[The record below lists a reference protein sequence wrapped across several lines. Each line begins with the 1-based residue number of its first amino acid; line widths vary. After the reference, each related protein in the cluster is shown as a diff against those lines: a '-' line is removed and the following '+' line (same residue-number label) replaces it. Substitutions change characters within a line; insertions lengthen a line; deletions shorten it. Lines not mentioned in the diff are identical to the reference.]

1 MLGKQSFIK
10 GALILTAAG
19 LTSRLIGAVFR
30 IALAALITD
39 EGIGLYQMAYPIYTG
54 LLAIST
60 AGIPIAV
67 SKLVSE
73 NIALNNYY
81 GATRVFK
88 VALTLLTIS
97 GFIISLAMYLGA
109 DFVVTYISRDPRAY
123 IPLVA
128 MSPAIFFVAIMST
141 FRGYF
146 QGQQTMVPTGVSQI
160 IEQLTR
166 VGIAL
171 FLAVFLLPMGLE
183 YSAAGATFGAVAGAI
198 FGLLFLVYLY
208 VKEKGYMA
216 EKVRKQRIKERVSF
230 RKVLYRIAQ
239 LAVPITIGSLI
250 LPLINILDLIIVPQ
264 RLHVAGFTTERATA
278 LYGQLTGMATPL
290 AHIPAIITI
299 SLAVSLVPSISEAL
313 TLNNYH
319 LIRRNSNLAIRLTLI
334 LGMPAALGLYVL
346 AEPITLLLF
355 NNVEAAVPLRI
366 IAFSVIF
373 LTMYQTTT
381 GILQGLGKPIL
392 PVKNMGLGALIKI
405 IMGWTLTAIPQV
417 NIQGAALAT
426 LVGFA
431 ISSLLN
437 LYQVKRDTGM
447 RFDFNHHLLKPV
459 LSVSV
464 MGVAVYLSY
473 NYLNMF
479 FADLYSPALS
489 NAAATLISIGAGII
503 VYGVM
508 LFITGSITREDLQRI
523 PKLGPYLIRLANALH
538 ILRG

>member
-171 FLAVFLLPMGLE
+171 LLAVFLLPMGLE

-313 TLNNYH
+313 TLNDYH

-334 LGMPAALGLYVL
+334 LGMPAALGLYIL

>member
-489 NAAATLISIGAGII
+489 NAAATLISIGIGMI
-503 VYGVM
+503 VYGAM

>member
-171 FLAVFLLPMGLE
+171 LLAVFLLPMGLE

-313 TLNNYH
+313 TLNDYH

-489 NAAATLISIGAGII
+489 NAAATLISIGIGMI
-503 VYGVM
+503 VYGAM

>member
-10 GALILTAAG
+10 GAVILTAAG

-54 LLAIST
+54 LLAVST

-97 GFIISLAMYLGA
+97 GFVISLAMYLGA

-128 MSPAIFFVAIMST
+128 MAPAIFFVAIMST

-146 QGQQTMVPTGVSQI
+146 QGQQTMVPTGASQI

-171 FLAVFLLPMGLE
+171 FLAVYLLPMGLE

-198 FGLLFLVYLY
+198 FGLLFLVFLY
-208 VKEKGYMA
+208 FREKGYMA
-216 EKVRKQRIKERVSF
+216 EKVKNQRVKERVSF
-230 RKVLYRIAQ
+230 GEVLYRIAQ

-250 LPLINILDLIIVPQ
+250 LPLINILDLVIVPQ

-313 TLNNYH
+313 TLNNYS
-319 LIRRNSNLAIRLTLI
+319 LIRRNSDLAIRLTLI
-334 LGMPAALGLYVL
+334 LGMPAAVGLYVL
-346 AEPITLLLF
+346 AEPVTQLLY
-355 NNVEAAVPLRI
+355 NNVEAAIPLRI

-373 LTMYQTTT
+373 LTLYQTTT
-381 GILQGLGKPIL
+381 GILQGLGKTVL
-392 PVKNMGLGALIKI
+392 PVKNMALGAFIKV
-405 IMGWTLTAIPQV
+405 IMGWTLTALPQV

-437 LYQVKRDTGM
+437 LGRVRKDTGM
-447 RFDFNHHLLKPV
+447 KIDYSQYLIKPILAVSAMGLLV
-459 LSVSV
+459 H
-464 MGVAVYLSY
+464 LSY
-473 NYLNMF
+473 FYLNLF
-479 FADLYSPALS
+479 FNNLYAATLS
-489 NAAATLISIGAGII
+489 NAAATLISIGAGMV

-508 LFITGSITREDLQRI
+508 LFITGSITREDLQTI

-538 ILRG
+538 IL

>member
-1 MLGKQSFIK
+1 LLGKQSFIK

-489 NAAATLISIGAGII
+489 NAAATLISIGIGMI
-503 VYGVM
+503 VYGAM

>member
-146 QGQQTMVPTGVSQI
+146 QGQQTMVPTGASQI

-198 FGLLFLVYLY
+198 FGLLFLAYLY

-230 RKVLYRIAQ
+230 REVLYRIAQ

-355 NNVEAAVPLRI
+355 NNVEAAIPLRI